1 MISEKDLKEIES
13 LSLEEK
19 ATRVEKLLEGK
30 ETPSAFELG
39 LYLALKMALEIKT
52 GQELG
57 SATGKIV
64 AGWMQKYSPELVEQ
78 AIWSTTAVPAPRSL
92 RGRFVACRWRRLTS
106 FRSRRSITIPISI
119 RRTTGRC

>member
-30 ETPSAFELG
+30 ETPSAFELW

-78 AIWSTTAVPAPRSL
+78 AIPLAKQFFTDPEKIANR
-92 RGRFVACRWRRLTS
+92 
-106 FRSRRSITIPISI
+106 I
-119 RRTTGRC
+119 RNGLLAENG